1 MAFPNFPNPAR
12 RARILEAFQLRTQ
25 GLTIRQIGH
34 RMNCSVS
41 TAHGYLRDYE
51 LFRLDLVRELA
62 ADQIVNHLIHL
73 GHPAGPQNDQK
84 PADLREL
91 RLLLASLSKFRSDDE
106 HRTRQLNRGGVAVD
120 QYGNRHPVRERFH
133 APTPEEEAEIQQLP
147 DDNRVAGRP
156 NPDVPLAYIPE
167 PARTDPSADEHSS
180 GTPSAE
186 EAPHV
191 PSPPAPRGE
200 MPKAEGGLH
209 HTATEPIRTK
219 PNTAEQ
225 ESAPDPAH
233 NGKSADPEQNSLP
246 PSLQQAIDDIERQ
259 LQEVLR
265 HRDWL
270 NDYPRHNP
278 NHPQR
283 QRALRLV
290 KRRDALLAQAARA
303 PAA

>member
-12 RARILEAFQLRTQ
+12 RARILEAQQLRMQ

-41 TAHGYLRDYE
+41 TAHGYVRDYE

-73 GHPAGPQNDQK
+73 GDPAGAQNDQS

-91 RLLLASLSKFRSDDE
+91 RLLLASIGQFRSDEE

-133 APTPEEEAEIQQLP
+133 PPTAEEEAQIQQP
-147 DDNRVAGRP
+147 RDDNRVAGRP
-156 NPDVPLAYIPE
+156 NPDVPLTYIPE
-167 PARTDPSADEHSS
+167 PEPSRTEQNADEQDLRPPPLGEVSRSDGGGRPQPPSS
-180 GTPSAE
+180 E
-186 EAPHV
+186 QN
-191 PSPPAPRGE
+191 
-200 MPKAEGGLH
+200 
-209 HTATEPIRTK
+209 RTK

-225 ESAPDPAH
+225 ESAPNPAPI
-233 NGKSADPEQNSLP
+233 GKSADPEQNSP
-246 PSLQQAIDDIERQ
+246 PPELQRALDHIERQ
-259 LQEVLR
+259 LQHVLR

-270 NDYPRHNP
+270 NDYPQHNP

-283 QRALRLV
+283 QRALRLLE
-290 KRRDALLAQAARA
+290 RRDALLARAAHP

>member
-73 GHPAGPQNDQK
+73 GHPAGPQNDQN

-91 RLLLASLSKFRSDDE
+91 RLLLASLSQFRSDDE

-133 APTPEEEAEIQQLP
+133 PPTPEEEAEIQQPP
-147 DDNRVAGRP
+147 DDNRIAGRP

-167 PARTDPSADEHSS
+167 PTRTDPNPEEEELAP
-180 GTPSAE
+180 TPSEIA
-186 EAPHV
+186 HV
-191 PSPPAPRGE
+191 DPPS
-200 MPKAEGGLH
+200 
-209 HTATEPIRTK
+209 TEPTRTK

-225 ESAPDPAH
+225 ESAPDPAR

-246 PSLQQAIDDIERQ
+246 PSLQQAIVDIERQ

-290 KRRDALLAQAARA
+290 KRRDALLAHAARA

>member
-12 RARILEAFQLRTQ
+12 RARILEAQQLRMQ

-41 TAHGYLRDYE
+41 TAHGYVRDYE

-73 GHPAGPQNDQK
+73 GDPAGAQNDQS

-91 RLLLASLSKFRSDDE
+91 RLLLASMARFRSDEE
-106 HRTRQLNRGGVAVD
+106 HRTRQLNHGGVAVD
-120 QYGNRHPVRERFH
+120 RYGNRYSVRERFH
-133 APTPEEEAEIQQLP
+133 APTPEEEAQSQQPP

-167 PARTDPSADEHSS
+167 PTPTEQSTDELNS
-180 GTPSAE
+180 GAPVPE
-186 EAPHV
+186 EASHV

-200 MPKAEGGLH
+200 MPKAEGGTP
-209 HTATEPIRTK
+209 HTPTEHSRTK

-225 ESAPDPAH
+225 ESAPNPAPI
-233 NGKSADPEQNSLP
+233 GKSDDPEQNSRP
-246 PSLQQAIDDIERQ
+246 PELQRALDHIERQ
-259 LQEVLR
+259 LQQVLR

-270 NDYPRHNP
+270 NDYPQHSP
-278 NHPQR
+278 DHPQR

-290 KRRDALLAQAARA
+290 ERRDALLARAAHP